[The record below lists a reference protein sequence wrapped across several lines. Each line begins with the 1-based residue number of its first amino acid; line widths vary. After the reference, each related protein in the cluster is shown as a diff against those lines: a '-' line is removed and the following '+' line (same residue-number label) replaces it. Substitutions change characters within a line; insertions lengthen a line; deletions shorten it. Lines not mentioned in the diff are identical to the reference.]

1 MEVFGLILLLL
12 AYSLGIVAILIQVI
26 CYKQKIEYYESI
38 LLSVSFLLLIITA
51 TVSEAVILITGHS
64 ITPYFLLV
72 VIAVSIF
79 LGISLSLNIIIER
92 EVKISRFAKPFLYS
106 ISIVLLLFGVSS
118 FFFDFKD
125 LFGILSS
132 IIICYLIAYAMIFVR
147 KTKSMAPIKQ
157 RKKISIIIFLVALP
171 LLILFDFFIQKTG
184 GISVSD
190 SNIPVTL
197 PVIFIILSGI
207 KIYNDVKRLEV
218 FRLNDNK
225 KQPDFS
231 AYNLTNREIEVTELI
246 IRGASYKQ
254 IGDKLFI
261 SLPTV
266 KSHIS
271 NIYRKTSV
279 NNKVALINLIGR

>member
-1 MEVFGLILLLL
+1 
-12 AYSLGIVAILIQVI
+12 
-26 CYKQKIEYYESI
+26 
-38 LLSVSFLLLIITA
+38 
-51 TVSEAVILITGHS
+51 
-64 ITPYFLLV
+64 
-72 VIAVSIF
+72 
-79 LGISLSLNIIIER
+79 
-92 EVKISRFAKPFLYS
+92 
-106 ISIVLLLFGVSS
+106 
-118 FFFDFKD
+118 
-125 LFGILSS
+125 
-132 IIICYLIAYAMIFVR
+132 MIFVR

-184 GISVSD
+184 VFSVSD

-246 IRGASYKQ
+246 IKGASYKQ